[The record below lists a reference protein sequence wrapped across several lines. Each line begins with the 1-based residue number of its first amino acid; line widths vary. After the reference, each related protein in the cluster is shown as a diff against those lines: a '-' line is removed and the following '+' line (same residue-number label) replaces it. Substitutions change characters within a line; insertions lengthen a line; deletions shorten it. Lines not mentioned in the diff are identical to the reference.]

1 MFPYTATGQNVLDI
15 VELFSCLYSGE
26 GDYTMPTNWEE
37 FEALRKE
44 YVELEELYQ
53 QFF

>member
-15 VELFSCLYSGE
+15 VELFDSLYS
-26 GDYTMPTNWEE
+26 YTEPMPTSWAE
-37 FEALRKE
+37 FDALKKE
-44 YVELEELYQ
+44 YPLLEELYQ